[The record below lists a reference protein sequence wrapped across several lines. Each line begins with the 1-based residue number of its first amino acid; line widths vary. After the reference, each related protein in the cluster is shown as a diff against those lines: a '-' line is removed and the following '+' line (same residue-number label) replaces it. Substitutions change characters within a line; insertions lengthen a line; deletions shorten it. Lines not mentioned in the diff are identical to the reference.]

1 MSTTALL
8 LVTAAAL
15 LHAAWNALTK
25 RAADSFVFL
34 WSSMALAAVLF
45 LPAALWLGVGP
56 ALGGPATRLVLGTS
70 VVHAIYFF
78 TLATAYRKGD
88 FALVYPVARG
98 LGVALAPALATVVFR
113 ESLSPLG
120 LSGIALVVLGIV
132 ASGLAALGARTTRAG
147 IGQGAGWAIVTGLL
161 IATYSLID
169 AAGARAMHPIPYIVA
184 MSVGAVTLLSPYVL
198 LRRRAALAHEW
209 RKNGRTIVL
218 AATMNLTG
226 YVLVL
231 FAYRIAK
238 TGYVIAARE
247 ISIVLSA
254 FVGSVVFRE
263 GALGSRLVGAG
274 LILAGV
280 ACVAFAR

>member
-1 MSTTALL
+1 MRPKLALAPTWLTLAVLTAPASAQVLLRTWPNVVYPQTTVGMSVDACGDVDHDDVDDVILG
-8 LVTAAAL
+8 VTSAGGGGTVYVVSSRTGAL
-15 LHAAWNALTK
+15 LHQLTN
-25 RAADSFVFL
+25 
-34 WSSMALAAVLF
+34 
-45 LPAALWLGVGP
+45 
-56 ALGGPATRLVLGTS
+56 TS
-70 VVHAIYFF
+70 VGYFG
-78 TLATAYRKGD
+78 AK
-88 FALVYPVARG
+88 VVG
-98 LGVALAPALATVVFR
+98 LGEVDGDGRMDF
-113 ESLSPLG
+113 
-120 LSGIALVVLGIV
+120 GIV
-132 ASGLAALGARTTRAG
+132 ASGLAALGARKAAVG
-147 IGQGAGWAIVTGLL
+147 IGQGAGWAIGTGIL
-161 IATYSLID
+161 IATYSVID

-184 MSVGAVTLLSPYVL
+184 MSLGAVTLLSPYVL
-198 LRRRAALAHEW
+198 LRRRSALVHEW
-209 RKNGRTIVL
+209 RKNGRTIAL

>member
-45 LPAALWLGVGP
+45 LPAALWLGVGSS
-56 ALGGPATRLVLGTS
+56 LGGKATLLVLGTS

-98 LGVALAPALATVVFR
+98 VALAPAIATVLFR

-120 LSGIALVVLGIV
+120 LAGIALVVLGIV
-132 ASGLAALGARTTRAG
+132 ASGLAALGARKAAVG
-147 IGQGAGWAIVTGLL
+147 IGQGAGWAIGTGIL

-184 MSVGAVTLLSPYVL
+184 MSLGAVTLLSPYVL
-198 LRRRAALAHEW
+198 LRRRSALVHEW
-209 RKNGRTIVL
+209 RKNGRTIAL